1 MSTCTI
7 MLELPDNK
15 MIGVDCYWDGYVD
28 GVGKV
33 LLENYTNRDKVE
45 KLLQGGD
52 INTLRDSIAE
62 TSYVDSGEFHPPRFI
77 MQEELEMTFAPV
89 FNYLYKLDNK
99 WYVLFNFIEEDEPRW
114 TPLSKALEA
123 CELAA
128 DEEEI
133 LSGETFDL

>member
-7 MLELPDNK
+7 MIELPDNK

-28 GVGKV
+28 GVGKT
-33 LLENYTNRDKVE
+33 LLENYTDRDKVE

-52 INTLRDSIAE
+52 INTLRDSVAE
-62 TSYVDSGEFHPPRFI
+62 TSYTESGEFHPPRFI
-77 MQEELEMTFAPV
+77 MQEELELAFAPV

-99 WYVLFNFIEEDEPRW
+99 WYVLFNFIETEDPEW
-114 TPLSKALEA
+114 TLLSKALEA

-133 LSGETFDL
+133 MAGETFDL